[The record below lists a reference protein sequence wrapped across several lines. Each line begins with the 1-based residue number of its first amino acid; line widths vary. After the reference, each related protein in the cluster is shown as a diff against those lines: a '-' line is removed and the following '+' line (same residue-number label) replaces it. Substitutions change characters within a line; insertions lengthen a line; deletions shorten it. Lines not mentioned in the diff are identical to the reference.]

1 MNKTLVKTEE
11 VLISILCD
19 LLENDKHVAVG
30 AASPIPGAAA
40 LLAKEESKNR
50 MRVTILHSQLFNNFT
65 DGARELFDCA
75 AQGRIDT
82 FFLGGVQIDERAN
95 INLVGTGKYPK
106 LEKRF
111 SGSFGSTLMYYV
123 IPKIILFREEHTTRT
138 LVKKV
143 DFISAPGISSNNVY
157 RPGGPKY
164 LLTNKALFS
173 FNHDQKLFCLEKI
186 AHGLSEVDIKNL
198 TGFQYNLNENISPFP
213 YPTLERLNIL
223 RQKVAPMVFEF
234 YPKFARKIWSD

>member
-1 MNKTLVKTEE
+1 MNKILVKTEE

-19 LLENDKHVAVG
+19 LLKNDKHVAVG

-40 LLAKEESKNR
+40 LLAKEESKKK

-95 INLVGTGKYPK
+95 LNLVGTGKYPK

-111 SGSFGSTLMYYV
+111 SGSFGSALMYYV
-123 IPKIILFREEHTTRT
+123 VPKIILFREEHTTRT

-143 DFISAPGISSNNVY
+143 DFISAPGISSKNVY

-173 FNHDQKLFCLEKI
+173 FNNDQKLFCLEKI
-186 AHGLSEVDIKNL
+186 AHGLSEVDIKSQ
-198 TGFQYNLNENISPFP
+198 TGFQYNLNETISPFP

-223 RQKVAPMVFEF
+223 RQKVAPMVSDF
-234 YPKFARKIWSD
+234 YPKFAKKIWSN